1 MKMASLDDYQ
11 IYKDTHYKRIIDALI
26 PVPGIP
32 GRNFVPTYEGDLPVD
47 EIEDWWWVAP
57 ERHVDHAY
65 YPSMA
70 DPKYVVWTFSMLVKD
85 EEGNLYITLRFSNS
99 QWDRSEIARSKTR
112 EEARQVFLRIHWE
125 MVDNP
130 EHHGWKAEEMELAI
144 TTGRERP
151 ENERS

>member
-11 IYKDTHYKRIIDALI
+11 IYKDTHYKRMVDALA

-47 EIEDWWWVAP
+47 VIEDWWWIAP
-57 ERHVDHAY
+57 ERYVDLGI
-65 YPSMA
+65 YPSMLE
-70 DPKYVVWTFSMLVKD
+70 PVYWLYTFSMLVKD
-85 EEGNLYITLRFSNS
+85 EEGNLYITLRFSKS

-112 EEARQVFLRIHWE
+112 EEARQAHLRIHWE

-130 EHHGWKAEEMELAI
+130 EHHGWTAEQMEPAI

-151 ENERS
+151 DSESS

>member
-11 IYKDTHYKRIIDALI
+11 IYKDTHYKGILEAMA

-47 EIEDWWWVAP
+47 EIEDWWWIAP
-57 ERHVDHAY
+57 ERHVDHGY

-70 DPKYVVWTFSMLVKD
+70 DTVYHLWTFSMLVTD
-85 EEGNLYITLRFSNS
+85 DDGNLYITLRFSNS
-99 QWDRSEIARSKTR
+99 QWDRTEIARTKTR
-112 EEARQVFLRIHWE
+112 EEARLAHLRVHWE

-130 EHHGWKAEEMELAI
+130 EHHGFTAEQMEPAI

-151 ENERS
+151 EGM